1 MHVLQAYQLPM
12 KLSTSQ
18 VPTNIGNR
26 GLSLVSESC
35 LGGFGPVCQ
44 DGYGL
49 LYCSIGDDMCT
60 FPSAFSSYRGYLF

>member
-1 MHVLQAYQLPM
+1 M

-18 VPTNIGNR
+18 VPTNIGSR
-26 GLSLVSESC
+26 GLSLVPESC

-49 LYCSIGDDMCT
+49 LYCSIGDDMCKLCLNFGRVVMVT
-60 FPSAFSSYRGYLF
+60 CF